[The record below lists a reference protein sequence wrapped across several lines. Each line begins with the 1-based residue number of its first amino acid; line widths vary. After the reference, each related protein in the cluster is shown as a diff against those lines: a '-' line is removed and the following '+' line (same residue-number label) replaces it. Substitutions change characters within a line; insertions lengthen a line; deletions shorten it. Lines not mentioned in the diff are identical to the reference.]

1 MGKQLAG
8 RMYKEPLTKN
18 LLAFGQRPGNTRH
31 NEKQPGIIG
40 WPVNL
45 PHTTTLLRKTHIINT
60 YETNRV
66 VILTLMLQQNRGK
79 AKKPYSINKNKTT
92 QTIGQLIISFHRTN
106 EADRFFLYTIG
117 LTNKTYT
124 TIQALKQLNRSAG

>member
-1 MGKQLAG
+1 
-8 RMYKEPLTKN
+8 
-18 LLAFGQRPGNTRH
+18 
-31 NEKQPGIIG
+31 
-40 WPVNL
+40 
-45 PHTTTLLRKTHIINT
+45 
-60 YETNRV
+60 
-66 VILTLMLQQNRGK
+66 MLQQNRGK

-92 QTIGQLIISFHRTN
+92 QTIRQLIISFHRTN

>member
-1 MGKQLAG
+1 
-8 RMYKEPLTKN
+8 
-18 LLAFGQRPGNTRH
+18 
-31 NEKQPGIIG
+31 
-40 WPVNL
+40 
-45 PHTTTLLRKTHIINT
+45 
-60 YETNRV
+60 
-66 VILTLMLQQNRGK
+66 MLQQNRGK

-106 EADRFFLYTIG
+106 EADRSFLYTIG

>member
-1 MGKQLAG
+1 
-8 RMYKEPLTKN
+8 
-18 LLAFGQRPGNTRH
+18 
-31 NEKQPGIIG
+31 
-40 WPVNL
+40 
-45 PHTTTLLRKTHIINT
+45 
-60 YETNRV
+60 
-66 VILTLMLQQNRGK
+66 MLQQNRGK

-92 QTIGQLIISFHRTN
+92 QTIGQLIIFIISFHRTN